1 MTRMPLP
8 DAPKTATIDDARTV
22 GHTPASA
29 FGDDPMTRWFF
40 PDGASRETGLG
51 RHFTTLITRQ
61 YGLHGVCK
69 QTESAAAFWV
79 SPEGADKAVPDAK
92 TTQGLVEILGDRAPA
107 FQEAVM
113 AAAEHGPAEPHWYL
127 AAIGADPAARGQ
139 GHGSRRPEHRHVAQE
154 FLQQLRRRQLPRS
167 RRPPPPHPRPRLQ
180 EPHRPHARLR
190 SGGVG
195 GVRRRGQVPC
205 GGPMIFRPIRSAS
218 HFAWCSE

>member
-79 SPEGADKAVPDAK
+79 SPEGADKAVPGAK

-139 GHGSRRPEHRHVAQE
+139 GHGSA
-154 FLQQLRRRQLPRS
+154 L
-167 RRPPPPHPRPRLQ
+167 
-180 EPHRPHARLR
+180 LR
-190 SGGVG
+190 SGLAKADAAGLPVHLESSKPDNPPVYEHFG
-195 GVRRRGQVPC
+195 FVIRDEFSLPG
-205 GGPMIFRPIRSAS
+205 GGPVLWSMKREPRA
-218 HFAWCSE
+218 